1 MSVIVPAILCGGV
14 GTRLWPLSRHA
25 RPKQFHPLT
34 SDKSLLAE
42 TLLRGA
48 AAPSAKGAVLIAGE
62 SMRDLARAEA
72 SSVGMLG
79 ARIVLEP
86 EGKNTAPAAALAAFA
101 ALDVDPDAIVLML
114 PSDHHVGDLP
124 AFAAAAAA
132 GAALAADDRIVT
144 FGIKPNEPH
153 TGYGY
158 ITAGAPLG
166 GGFAV
171 AAFVEKPKLAAAQ
184 ALLDAGGNYW
194 NSGIYMF
201 RARFYLDELARLA
214 PQMRAVVEDAW
225 TRGRSDGDVHLLDAT
240 AWAKCPSDSIDYA
253 VAERTDRAAVVPVDM
268 AWNDVGSWAAL
279 HEIAATGRE
288 TVAIGDVIS
297 IDSPGCYVRAESK
310 LVALVGVHDLVV
322 VETADAVLIM
332 PRERAQ
338 DVKAI
343 VETLKAAGRTDLL

>member
-1 MSVIVPAILCGGV
+1 MSVIVPAVLCGGV
-14 GTRLWPLSRHA
+14 GTRLWPLSRQSK
-25 RPKQFHPLT
+25 PKQFHPLT
-34 SDKSLLAE
+34 SEQSLLVE

-48 AAPSAKGAVLIAGE
+48 SAPSAKGAILIAGE
-62 SMRDLARAEA
+62 SMRDLARTEA
-72 SSVGMLG
+72 SAAGMLG

-86 EGKNTAPAAALAAFA
+86 EGKNTAPAAALAAYA

-114 PSDHHVGDLP
+114 PSDHHVGDLS
-124 AFAAAAAA
+124 AFAAAVTA
-132 GAALAADDRIVT
+132 GAQLAADDRIVT

-166 GGFAV
+166 AGFAV
-171 AAFVEKPKLAAAQ
+171 ARFVEKPKPDAAR
-184 ALLDAGGNYW
+184 ALLAAGGNYW

-201 RARFYLDELARLA
+201 RAQFYLDEIARLA
-214 PQMRAVVEDAW
+214 PQMRAISEDAW
-225 TRGRSDGDVHLLDAT
+225 KRGRDEGDVHLLDA
-240 AWAKCPSDSIDYA
+240 AVWATCPSDSIDYA
-253 VAERTDRAAVVPVDM
+253 VAEKTDRAAVVPVDM

-279 HEIAATGRE
+279 HEIAATGSE
-288 TVAIGDVIS
+288 SVAIGDVIS
-297 IDSPGCYVRAESK
+297 LDTAGCYVRAESR
-310 LVALVGVHDLVV
+310 LVALVGVNDLVV
-322 VETADAVLIM
+322 VETADAILIL